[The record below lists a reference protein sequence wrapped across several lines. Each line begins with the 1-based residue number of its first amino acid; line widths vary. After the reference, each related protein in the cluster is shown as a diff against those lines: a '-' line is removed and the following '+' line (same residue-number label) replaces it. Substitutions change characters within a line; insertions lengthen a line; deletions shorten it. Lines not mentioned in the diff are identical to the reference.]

1 MCLLL
6 RCAWKLGLG
15 DFPSLGIPVPGR
27 KTLMPRRL
35 QWLLLRLSSLG
46 LKVVM
51 STCVKRGIE
60 GFFPWKYLIFPPVRI
75 VLSSIPTA
83 F

>member
-1 MCLLL
+1 
-6 RCAWKLGLG
+6 
-15 DFPSLGIPVPGR
+15 
-27 KTLMPRRL
+27 MPRRL
-35 QWLLLRLSSLG
+35 QWLLLRFSSLG

-51 STCVKRGIE
+51 STCVKRGI
-60 GFFPWKYLIFPPVRI
+60 GDFFPWKYLIFPPVRI

>member
-1 MCLLL
+1 
-6 RCAWKLGLG
+6 
-15 DFPSLGIPVPGR
+15 
-27 KTLMPRRL
+27 MPHRL